1 MLLAVDIGNTNIK
14 LGIFDGLRLI
24 EKFSTP
30 TVKTSNA
37 IELDEMVQGRMPLS
51 LSSAIIGSV
60 VPELN
65 AAFTEFLRA
74 RHGIAPHF
82 MSNEIDLGLNIKY
95 EPIADAGADRLIN
108 SFAAA
113 EKYGTPCIVCSFG
126 TAFTIDYID
135 SEHTLVG
142 GLIAPGMGTLST
154 ALRLAASRLPEVEVF
169 PTDSLLQTTTTDSLR
184 SGIFHG
190 YGAMAEGLI
199 SAVKRELGND
209 PKVVA
214 TGGLAQTIAAKS
226 QNIDIVDPDL
236 TIEGLARIY
245 YRHYAE

>member
-14 LGIFDGLRLI
+14 FGVFDGLTLI
-24 EKFSTP
+24 DRFSTP
-30 TVKTSNA
+30 TIKTSNA
-37 IELDEMVQGRMPLS
+37 VGLKERVQGRMPLS
-51 LSSAIIGSV
+51 LSSAIIGNV

-65 AAFTEFLRA
+65 VPFTEFLRSGY
-74 RHGIAPHF
+74 GIAPHF
-82 MSNEIDLGLNIKY
+82 MSNEIDLDLNIKY

-113 EKYGTPCIVCSFG
+113 EKYGPPCIVCSFG
-126 TAFTIDYID
+126 TAFTIDYVD
-135 SEHTLVG
+135 SARTLVG

-154 ALRLAASRLPEVEVF
+154 ALRLAASRLPEVEVV
-169 PTDSLLQTTTTDSLR
+169 PTDSLLQTTTIGSLR

-199 SAVKRELGND
+199 HAVKLELGND

-214 TGGLAQTIAAKS
+214 TGGLAETVAKKTS
-226 QNIDIVDPDL
+226 EIDIVDLDL

-245 YRHYAE
+245 YRHYTV